1 MKNEQDIV
9 VRNKGGLETK
19 FETKYH
25 FFSSCI
31 FFALFLCFSNS
42 KNICI
47 SLVCTSN
54 DIKTFNLVLK

>member
-1 MKNEQDIV
+1 
-9 VRNKGGLETK
+9 
-19 FETKYH
+19 
-25 FFSSCI
+25 
-31 FFALFLCFSNS
+31 LFLCFSNS